1 MLKMIVIDDERLIR
15 NGLADYLDWTTM
27 GIEIAAICANGAEG
41 LEAIH
46 AHAPDIVL
54 TDIAMPIMD
63 GVELLKRSRSEGFG
77 GQFIFIS
84 SYSEFRYAQEA
95 VKYNA
100 FDYLLKPLE
109 ASALEESVR
118 RCIDAIHASVSPEK
132 PEYDLRLAHDLLREA
147 LLGIPH
153 AQEAL
158 LDRLRRVDPPVFSP
172 LLAVGIIF
180 NDTAFSQAAEP
191 VFLFCSLSPQCIAA
205 LLPSEAVF
213 ASLQAAHPNVR
224 WQMQPCTE
232 SMHLTLCRSLLSLW
246 LEAHPAPPA
255 NSSPLSADA
264 WLCSLRESAIAA
276 IQESMSLS
284 ACRKLLQK
292 ALDTLRRQVERIG
305 SVGAAEAV
313 EGVLQNQSD
322 AEHVYALFDWALTT
336 GLHLLSIV
344 SAPDSLAPYTR
355 KAVAMIESQPGEAL
369 SLGVVAA
376 KLGISKSHL
385 SATFKADMG
394 CSFSDYIFAFRM
406 KLAKELLQQEQYK
419 IYEIA
424 EKVGYSD
431 LAQFSKRFKQYYG
444 VSPREMQKRL

>member
-1 MLKMIVIDDERLIR
+1 MLKMIIIDDERLIR
-15 NGLADYLDWTTM
+15 NGLADYLDWASM
-27 GIEIAAICANGAEG
+27 GIEISAICANGAEG

-46 AHAPDIVL
+46 VHAPDIVL

-63 GVELLKRSRSEGFG
+63 GVELLKRSRSEGFS

-95 VKYNA
+95 VKYKA

-109 ASALEESVR
+109 ASVLEESVR
-118 RCIDAIHASVSPEK
+118 RCINAIHASASAEK
-132 PEYDLRLAHDLLREA
+132 PDHDLRLARDLLREA

-153 AQEAL
+153 AEEAL
-158 LDRLRRVDPPVFSP
+158 LDWLHRADPPVFSP
-172 LLAVGIIF
+172 LLVVGIASD
-180 NDTAFSQAAEP
+180 DTSLSQAAEP
-191 VFLFCSLSPQCIAA
+191 LFLCCSLSPQCIAA
-205 LLPSEAVF
+205 LLPNEAAF

-224 WQMQPCTE
+224 WQTQLCTE

-264 WLCSLRESAIAA
+264 WLYSLRESATAA

-305 SVGAAEAV
+305 SAGAAEAV

-322 AEHVYALFDWALTT
+322 AEHVYALFDCALTT

-355 KAVAMIESQPGEAL
+355 KAVAMIESQPSKDL

-444 VSPREMQKRL
+444 VSPREMQKRM